1 MCLWY
6 LPIRVLTQTFLRTF
20 EACFDFYT
28 VNNMERKISYRREI
42 DGSSH
47 LDQRFISQR
56 MFHYIYEINLYTRGA
71 SHKGKRSI
79 LITIRGHSPLSMRYY
94 HIIYEKYL
102 YIRDASHKHNK
113 SLLISIIGPL
123 STLHEMILFINKR
136 WSVNLSSFWDEN
148 PFETLYIA

>member
-1 MCLWY
+1 MLSTSQEQCLVS
-6 LPIRVLTQTFLRTF
+6 RVSNSCKHRKRARGNLSGTQGR
-20 EACFDFYT
+20 YN
-28 VNNMERKISYRREI
+28 VNNMVRKILYRRKI
-42 DGSSH
+42 DHSSH

-136 WSVNLSSFWDEN
+136 
-148 PFETLYIA
+148 